1 MTNSLSSG
9 AMSITPA
16 TRERPR
22 VVTPEAIDTLER
34 NNPALRGIGEI
45 MQDMG
50 LWVVDE
56 NSEGQRFRGV
66 ARTPQRTP
74 TRDDDGSRHIFTG
87 RIY

>member
-1 MTNSLSSG
+1 VITSLSSG
-9 AMSITPA
+9 NISVPPA

-56 NSEGQRFRGV
+56 NSEAEISRCG
-66 ARTPQRTP
+66 RTRAHTSAN
-74 TRDDDGSRHIFTG
+74 TDEV
-87 RIY
+87 

>member
-1 MTNSLSSG
+1 MITSLSSG
-9 AMSITPA
+9 NISVPPA

-56 NSEGQRFRGV
+56 NSEAESRG
-66 ARTPQRTP
+66 A
-74 TRDDDGSRHIFTG
+74 SRMRAHTSANTDEG
-87 RIY
+87 